1 MALRKI
7 LKVSRIKPSQWKK
20 KRHADDAG
28 GREGGSWLHL
38 SPQSRKELPKDAT
51 DQPPPGG
58 RFCGGPSPLETS
70 ILRNCQAGGAQ
81 ASACT
86 RGTGNPCQSPPRPLS
101 GPALP
106 AAPRCVVVLSRAQ
119 FDTEGTTQLPPGSPR
134 EQNSLSVCQ
143 RPPPLP
149 GPLQPPCSLP
159 RGNGEAVRP
168 TLCGNPRAGVL
179 MSCPQLR
186 ASLSVPGILLPPC
199 GRRRPLG
206 SPQGPSRPGEAETP
220 GLAANSWLRREQRL
234 ERQKIVQE
242 SERRGNPE
250 EFSKCGPWTSTISIA
265 WELTRN
271 ADSQIPPWVY
281 RIKKAQQAVFTS
293 TPGDSEAHQSL
304 RTTGLE
310 SKEKWTLEL
319 TDQGPNLG
327 LAC

>member
-7 LKVSRIKPSQWKK
+7 LKVSRIKPAQWKK

-86 RGTGNPCQSPPRPLS
+86 RGTGNRCQSPRGLCQARLSQQPRAAWWFCQGHNSTLR
-101 GPALP
+101 GPPSFLP
-106 AAPRCVVVLSRAQ
+106 
-119 FDTEGTTQLPPGSPR
+119 GLP
-134 EQNSLSVCQ
+134 ENKTASLCASDL
-143 RPPPLP
+143 PPLP

-199 GRRRPLG
+199 GRRLPLG
-206 SPQGPSRPGEAETP
+206 SPEGPSRPGEAETP
-220 GLAANSWLRREQRL
+220 GLAANSWLRLEQRL
-234 ERQKIVQE
+234 ERQKTVQE
-242 SERRGNPE
+242 AERKGNPK

-281 RIKKAQQAVFTS
+281 RIRKAHQAVFSS

-319 TDQGPNLG
+319 TDQSPNLG